1 MSTSFN
7 PDEVTLTTDE
17 AKTPTMLKQ
26 EGEALVQGSS
36 METSAVKPLAGGM
49 LQPFKVRNFNLLFSG
64 QTISIF
70 GDALYAVAL
79 PWLILTTGGSAQ
91 ELGIVLTAYGIP
103 LAASMLAGGW
113 LSDHLRPRRVMLI
126 ADTVR
131 LLLMAI
137 LAALALVGHP
147 TLWQFC
153 VIAVP
158 LGALRGVFMP
168 ASMAMVPDT
177 LSKDDLQAGNG
188 LMMASMQG
196 ANLVGS
202 AIAGVVVAAFTA
214 GVALAIDAATFLVSA
229 VSLALMRGTQ
239 RAMPSTSKKGARQEN
254 TAVSTQEQGVQV
266 SFWQYLRTSRL
277 IQITLLLFMV
287 TSLVS
292 GGLIEVALPALVHGP
307 MHGAAS
313 GFGFIL
319 AGWGAGSLVGSI
331 FIGTLGKR
339 QHKGLIILLG
349 GLIVSAMIALLPV
362 GGVPGAVVCMLIGGI
377 ANSGF
382 TVLLFTALQMK
393 IPSHLMGRIM
403 GLLMFSS
410 SGLYPL
416 STALAGVL
424 TNQFGPTIL
433 FSFSGLLLALAMLF
447 GMTQKVLREI

>member
-7 PDEVTLTTDE
+7 PDEVALATDE

-26 EGEALVQGSS
+26 DGEALAQGGS
-36 METSAVKPLAGGM
+36 METSAVKPMAGGM

-137 LAALALVGHP
+137 LATLALVGHP

-168 ASMAMVPDT
+168 ASMAMVLDT

-214 GVALAIDAATFLVSA
+214 GVALAIDAATFLV
-229 VSLALMRGTQ
+229 
-239 RAMPSTSKKGARQEN
+239 
-254 TAVSTQEQGVQV
+254 
-266 SFWQYLRTSRL
+266 
-277 IQITLLLFMV
+277 
-287 TSLVS
+287 
-292 GGLIEVALPALVHGP
+292 
-307 MHGAAS
+307 
-313 GFGFIL
+313 
-319 AGWGAGSLVGSI
+319 
-331 FIGTLGKR
+331 
-339 QHKGLIILLG
+339 
-349 GLIVSAMIALLPV
+349 
-362 GGVPGAVVCMLIGGI
+362 
-377 ANSGF
+377 
-382 TVLLFTALQMK
+382 
-393 IPSHLMGRIM
+393 
-403 GLLMFSS
+403 
-410 SGLYPL
+410 
-416 STALAGVL
+416 
-424 TNQFGPTIL
+424 
-433 FSFSGLLLALAMLF
+433 
-447 GMTQKVLREI
+447 

>member
-1 MSTSFN
+1 MNEIHAGTG
-7 PDEVTLTTDE
+7 TLVE
-17 AKTPTMLKQ
+17 EQPVVEEKKKPAASSPLK
-26 EGEALVQGSS
+26 VH
-36 METSAVKPLAGGM
+36 
-49 LQPFKVRNFNLLFSG
+49 NFTLLFGG
-64 QTISIF
+64 QTISTL
-70 GDALYAVAL
+70 GDALYVVAL
-79 PWLILTTGGSAQ
+79 PWLILTTGGSPQ
-91 ELGIVLTAYGIP
+91 ELGLVLTAYGIP
-103 LAASMLAGGW
+103 LAASMLVGGW
-113 LSDHLRPRRVMLI
+113 LSDYLRPRLVMLL

-131 LLLMAI
+131 LLLLAI
-137 LAALALVGHP
+137 LAMLALLGHP

-158 LGALRGVFMP
+158 LGALKGVFMP
-168 ASMAMVPDT
+168 ASMAMVPET
-177 LSKDDLQAGNG
+177 LSQDDLQAGNG

-196 ANLVGS
+196 SNLVGS
-202 AIAGVVVAAFTA
+202 ALAGVVVAAFTA

-229 VSLALMRGTQ
+229 VSLVLMSGTK
-239 RAMPSTSKKGARQEN
+239 RAMPGTSKKGAHQEK
-254 TAVSTQEQGVQV
+254 TAVSTEEQGGQV

-277 IQITLLLFMV
+277 LQITLLLCMM
-287 TSLVS
+287 TSLVA

-313 GFGFIL
+313 DFGFIL

-362 GGVPGAVVCMLIGGI
+362 GGIPGAVICMLIGGI

-382 TVLLFTALQMK
+382 TVLLVTAVQMK

-410 SGLYPL
+410 SGLYPI
-416 STALAGVL
+416 SVAVAGVL
-424 TNQFGPTIL
+424 SNQFGPALL
-433 FSFSGLLLALAMLF
+433 FSFGGLLLALAMLF
-447 GMTQKVLREI
+447 GLTQRALREI

>member
-1 MSTSFN
+1 
-7 PDEVTLTTDE
+7 
-17 AKTPTMLKQ
+17 
-26 EGEALVQGSS
+26 
-36 METSAVKPLAGGM
+36 METSAVKPIAGGM

-137 LAALALVGHP
+137 LAVLALVGHP

-153 VIAVP
+153 AIAVP

-239 RAMPSTSKKGARQEN
+239 RAMPSTSKKGASQEN
-254 TAVSTQEQGVQV
+254 TAASTQEQGVQV

-331 FIGTLGKR
+331 FIGTLSKR

-424 TNQFGPTIL
+424 TNQFGPTTSLSVQWSPAGPGDAVWNDPKSAERDLTAPSWPSSVFERKVGKKRDRSEDLI
-433 FSFSGLLLALAMLF
+433 SFLDH
-447 GMTQKVLREI
+447 T